1 MQRQE
6 IFWRWLLFRSMAPF
20 RPLFIVIT
28 RALTSEQTIHA
39 ASAKVF

>member
-6 IFWRWLLFRSMAPF
+6 ISWRWSLFKSMALF
-20 RPLFIVIT
+20 RPLSIVIT

-39 ASAKVF
+39 VSAKAF